1 METNTTRALRIIHD
15 AQLGH
20 PDLPLVESF
29 LYDAIDGD
37 QAALY
42 LLRTC
47 ANDTAGTK
55 LCQFVE
61 DWKALVKQSECSS
74 LELGAEKRLTC
85 RKSMLKIL
93 LQTIWMPP

>member
-1 METNTTRALRIIHD
+1 METNTTLALRIIHD
-15 AQLGH
+15 AQLAQLAH

-29 LYDAIDGD
+29 LYDAIDGN

-47 ANDTAGTK
+47 ADDTAGTK

-61 DWKALVKQSECSS
+61 DWKALVKQCKRSS
-74 LELGAEKRLTC
+74 LETGTK
-85 RKSMLKIL
+85 K
-93 LQTIWMPP
+93 